1 MLITTD
7 SAKAAQRPF
16 AGLGM
21 GACSPDGASVGS
33 AIDAAAI
40 SGMGAASG
48 IQTAAA
54 LALPRVK
61 WAVAAI
67 SKDHA
72 PARAHGNG
80 YLASFQTK
88 IKQFSAPQFKA
99 QQFKAQQFSTPQF
112 DAQQFEHVTRAIPAY
127 RSGVGP
133 HPAREPEPV

>member
-21 GACSPDGASVGS
+21 GACSPDGVSVGT
-33 AIDAAAI
+33 AIDAAATP
-40 SGMGAASG
+40 GMGAAKG

-54 LALPRVK
+54 LALPRAK

-67 SKDHA
+67 STDHA
-72 PARAHGNG
+72 SARAPGNG
-80 YLASFQTK
+80 YLASIQTK
-88 IKQFSAPQFKA
+88 IKQFSA
-99 QQFKAQQFSTPQF
+99 QQFKAQQF
-112 DAQQFEHVTRAIPAY
+112 DAQQFEHVTRAIPVY
-127 RSGVGP
+127 RGGVGP

>member
-21 GACSPDGASVGS
+21 GACSSNGASAGS
-33 AIDAAAI
+33 AIDAPAI
-40 SGMGAASG
+40 PGMGAASG

-54 LALPRVK
+54 LALPRVT
-61 WAVAAI
+61 WAVPAM

-88 IKQFSAPQFKA
+88 IEQFSAPQFKA
-99 QQFKAQQFSTPQF
+99 QQFGTAQF
-112 DAQQFEHVTRAIPAY
+112 DAQQFELVTRAIPVY
-127 RSGVGP
+127 RGGVGP